1 MNKFFGSVKKWLIQ
15 TTNNEAELS
24 AEERRRLFIERKLV
38 EAANTA
44 ANRQPDDIDQ
54 IAAKILSDPVSTAAI
69 ALNGVKASL

>member
-24 AEERRRLFIERKLV
+24 AEERRRLFIERKLG